1 MEDTNSSIYVQAK
14 IEYTKQLIN
23 HIQVHIFDGIKSIY
37 DDSKDLYSKNSS
49 SSLLFIFRTL
59 LEKVPEW
66 NNEIISNET
75 DRIIESSKC
84 DYLDDLLT
92 AVFISHTKILM
103 SIGSN
108 NTDKINL
115 TVPKLSN
122 FIHKCYINT
131 ARSLWKNPLL
141 FSENI
146 SGMEYQRNLK
156 TIEDIICDGIENS
169 IRFSLPVKDIIK
181 GQLDLQEKEEKLDD
195 NTLLLNKLKEL
206 LNLKDDSESVDE
218 SPKEVVEGNTEE
230 IVEKSKPV
238 IEINREPELS
248 VEPSMDS
255 DEIKENN
262 INSGYDSPGEE
273 TIDRN
278 CKDLEINDIEE
289 VIIDNNKYDNPEIIN
304 AEKDNSELYEKL
316 VKIKQDNED
325 NEVKS
330 GEIVVSKISDDPI
343 KVDEPPIEK
352 PIITEPILS
361 DEEKLKKEQESRNY
375 DDRIVDITDQE
386 NNNNLSDKENNDIK
400 SINTSN
406 DVVIIEDKP
415 KKDDDKETVDL
426 FMEDLQKMDNKQ
438 EVSMDKI
445 NENEYILFDDLE

>member
-23 HIQVHIFDGIKSIY
+23 HIQTHIFDGVKSVY
-37 DDSKDLYSKNSS
+37 DDSKDLYKKNSS
-49 SSLLFIFRTL
+49 SSQLFIFRTL

-66 NNEIISNET
+66 NNEMVVSET

-103 SIGSN
+103 SIGTNSV
-108 NTDKINL
+108 DKINL

-181 GQLDLQEKEEKLDD
+181 GQLDLQEKQEEKLDN
-195 NTLLLNKLKEL
+195 NTLILNKLKEL

-218 SPKEVVEGNTEE
+218 SPKEIVEGNTGET
-230 IVEKSKPV
+230 VEKPNPV
-238 IEINREPELS
+238 IEITRESDPEPDPLP
-248 VEPSMDS
+248 E
-255 DEIKENN
+255 EIKENN
-262 INSGYDSPGEE
+262 LGSGYDSPGEE

-278 CKDLEINDIEE
+278 CADLSINDIEE
-289 VIIDNNKYDNPEIIN
+289 VVVDNNRYDNPEIIDSQKSLLILSQDTLIKAFHN
-304 AEKDNSELYEKL
+304 DKLDDFKKSMIALRYLSLLKGKDTIEDRFEK
-316 VKIKQDNED
+316 
-325 NEVKS
+325 
-330 GEIVVSKISDDPI
+330 KIST
-343 KVDEPPIEK
+343 
-352 PIITEPILS
+352 IT
-361 DEEKLKKEQESRNY
+361 
-375 DDRIVDITDQE
+375 
-386 NNNNLSDKENNDIK
+386 
-400 SINTSN
+400 
-406 DVVIIEDKP
+406 
-415 KKDDDKETVDL
+415 
-426 FMEDLQKMDNKQ
+426 FNK
-438 EVSMDKI
+438 
-445 NENEYILFDDLE
+445 NFGF

>member
-181 GQLDLQEKEEKLDD
+181 GQLDLQEKEEK
-195 NTLLLNKLKEL
+195 
-206 LNLKDDSESVDE
+206 
-218 SPKEVVEGNTEE
+218 
-230 IVEKSKPV
+230 
-238 IEINREPELS
+238 
-248 VEPSMDS
+248 
-255 DEIKENN
+255 
-262 INSGYDSPGEE
+262 
-273 TIDRN
+273 
-278 CKDLEINDIEE
+278 
-289 VIIDNNKYDNPEIIN
+289 
-304 AEKDNSELYEKL
+304 
-316 VKIKQDNED
+316 
-325 NEVKS
+325 
-330 GEIVVSKISDDPI
+330 
-343 KVDEPPIEK
+343 
-352 PIITEPILS
+352 
-361 DEEKLKKEQESRNY
+361 KKN
-375 DDRIVDITDQE
+375 
-386 NNNNLSDKENNDIK
+386 
-400 SINTSN
+400 
-406 DVVIIEDKP
+406 
-415 KKDDDKETVDL
+415 
-426 FMEDLQKMDNKQ
+426 
-438 EVSMDKI
+438 
-445 NENEYILFDDLE
+445 